1 MLRTVN
7 AYRRQQSKLQREG
20 CLSFQVNLGLWFDLT
35 PLFQGK
41 FFLTT
46 SHLLSFLTIV
56 IGLRI
61 RFICLAAGLLLLTV
75 LPVQAETSPLEMAI
89 FFETMVDKRL
99 TLPDAEHHHYA
110 QLIVDAL
117 AQAHATIQRD
127 QYLVM
132 VDRSP
137 LVHTVFLYWAPVDGM
152 PLLIGASPTST
163 GRPGRFD
170 YFETP
175 LGVFEHTVDNLDFR
189 AEGTKN
195 ENGIRGY
202 GAKGMR
208 VYDFGWQL
216 ANKGWGDR
224 SPAVMRLQMHAT
236 DPDFLEGR
244 LGSAQS
250 KGCIRIPASLNLLI
264 DLYGLL
270 DRDYEQSLLDG
281 KNMWMLHPNRQA
293 TPWSG
298 RYLIIVD
305 SMRTERP
312 TWANIA
318 LP

>member
-1 MLRTVN
+1 M
-7 AYRRQQSKLQREG
+7 
-20 CLSFQVNLGLWFDLT
+20 
-35 PLFQGK
+35 
-41 FFLTT
+41 
-46 SHLLSFLTIV
+46 
-56 IGLRI
+56 
-61 RFICLAAGLLLLTV
+61 V
-75 LPVQAETSPLEMAI
+75 LPAQAELSPLEIAVV
-89 FFETMVDKRL
+89 FDNTVDNRL
-99 TLPDAEHHHYA
+99 SMPDADRLYYA

-117 AQAHATIQRD
+117 VQAKATIQRD

-137 LVHTVFLYWAPVDGM
+137 LVQTVFLFWSPVAGL
-152 PLLIGASPTST
+152 PLFIGASPVST

-202 GAKGMR
+202 GTKGMR
-208 VYDFGWQL
+208 VYDFGWQQ

-224 SPAVMRLQMHAT
+224 SPSIMRLQMHAT

-250 KGCIRIPASLNLLI
+250 KGCIRIPASLNRLI

-270 DRDYEQSLLDG
+270 DADYEQSLLEG

-298 RYLIIVD
+298 RYLVVVD
-305 SMRTERP
+305 TMRTERP
-312 TWANIA
+312 TWAKTA